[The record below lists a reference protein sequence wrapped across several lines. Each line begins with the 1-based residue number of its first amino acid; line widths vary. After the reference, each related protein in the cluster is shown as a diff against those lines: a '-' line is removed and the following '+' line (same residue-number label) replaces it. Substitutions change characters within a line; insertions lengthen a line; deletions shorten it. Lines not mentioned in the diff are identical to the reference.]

1 MSYTFHVPTK
11 VLFGPGMLK
20 KLHEEKLPGKKA
32 LVVISNGKSV
42 RANGYLAALEAE
54 LDAAGAV
61 HVLFDKIQAN
71 PLEPTVQEGVEFG
84 RAQDV
89 DFVVGLGGGSVMDA
103 AKAIAAVI
111 PQTDGG
117 RVWDYMAT
125 GTSGHRPLAIPPL
138 PYIAI
143 TTSAGT
149 GSEVDGGAV
158 ITSPVTHEKGAF
170 FTKCPDL
177 AIVDPEL
184 MLSVPPAFTA
194 YQGFDAL
201 FHNTEGYISKAAN
214 EMGNLVE
221 LEAIRLLGKW
231 LPVAVA
237 DGSNLEAR
245 THVAFANT
253 LGGYS
258 MESST
263 CTSEHAIEHALSGE
277 HQDLPHGAGLIM
289 ISLAYYKTFIDRHDC
304 DAKFV
309 DMARALGKDGADKPE
324 DFLNAL
330 AALQK
335 ACGVDALKMS
345 DWGIRREELPG
356 MPALARSAVG
366 ALFSVDP
373 SELTD
378 DDVLAIL
385 EASWR

>member
-1 MSYTFHVPTK
+1 MFTFHVPTK
-11 VLFGPGMLK
+11 VLFGAGVLK

-32 LVVISNGKSV
+32 LVVISNGKST
-42 RANGYLAALEAE
+42 RTNGSLAALEAE
-54 LDAAGAV
+54 LDAAGVA

-84 RAQDV
+84 RAQGV

-103 AKAIAAVI
+103 AKAIAAMI
-111 PQTDGG
+111 PQQGG

-125 GTSGHRPLAIPPL
+125 GTSEHRPFNAPL
-138 PYIAI
+138 LPFVAI

-149 GSEVDGGAV
+149 GSEVDAGSV

-170 FTKCPDL
+170 FSQCPAL
-177 AIVDPEL
+177 AVVDPAL
-184 MLSVPPAFTA
+184 MVTVPPKFTA

-201 FHNTEGYISKAAN
+201 FHNTEGYISKFGN
-214 EMGNLVE
+214 EMGAMVE

-237 DGSNLEAR
+237 DGANLEAR
-245 THVAFANT
+245 TKVAFANT

-258 MESST
+258 MDVST

-289 ISLAYYKTFIDRHDC
+289 ISLAYYKTFIDRGDC
-304 DAKFV
+304 PEKFV
-309 DMARALGKDGADKPE
+309 EMARALGKADATKPA
-324 DFLNAL
+324 DFLDAL

-335 ACGVDALKMS
+335 ACGVDALAMS
-345 DWGIRREELPG
+345 DYGIRPEEFPG
-356 MPALARSAVG
+356 MVKLARSAVG
-366 ALFSVDP
+366 MLFSCDP
-373 SELTD
+373 SELSD

-385 EASWR
+385 RASYR

>member
-11 VLFGPGMLK
+11 VLFGAGVLK

-32 LVVISNGKSV
+32 LVVISNGKST
-42 RANGYLAALEAE
+42 RTNGSLAALEAE
-54 LDAAGAV
+54 LDAAGVA

-84 RAQDV
+84 RAQGV

-103 AKAIAAVI
+103 AKAIAAMI
-111 PQTDGG
+111 PQQGG

-125 GTSGHRPLAIPPL
+125 GTSEHRPFNAPL
-138 PYIAI
+138 LPFVAI

-149 GSEVDGGAV
+149 GSEVDAGSV

-170 FTKCPDL
+170 FSQCPAL
-177 AIVDPEL
+177 AVVDPAL
-184 MLSVPPAFTA
+184 MLTVPPKFTA

-201 FHNTEGYISKAAN
+201 FHNTEGYISKFGN
-214 EMGNLVE
+214 EMGAMVE

-237 DGSNLEAR
+237 DGKNLEAR
-245 THVAFANT
+245 TKVAFANT

-258 MESST
+258 MDVST

-277 HQDLPHGAGLIM
+277 HQDLPHGAGLVM
-289 ISLAYYKTFIDRHDC
+289 ISLAYYKTFIDRGDC
-304 DAKFV
+304 PEKFV
-309 DMARALGKDGADKPE
+309 EMARALGKADATKPA
-324 DFLNAL
+324 DFLDAL

-345 DWGIRREELPG
+345 DWGIREEELPG
-356 MPALARSAVG
+356 MAPLARKAVG
-366 ALFSVDP
+366 MLFSCDP
-373 SELTD
+373 SELSD

-385 EASWR
+385 RASWK

>member
-11 VLFGPGMLK
+11 VLFGAGVLK
-20 KLHEEKLPGKKA
+20 KLHEEKMPGKKA
-32 LVVISNGKSV
+32 LVVISNGKST
-42 RANGYLAALEAE
+42 RTNGSLAALEAE
-54 LDAAGAV
+54 LDAAGVA

-84 RAQDV
+84 RAEGV
-89 DFVVGLGGGSVMDA
+89 DFVIGLGGGSVMDA
-103 AKAIAAVI
+103 AKAIAAMI
-111 PQTDGG
+111 PQQGG

-125 GTSGHRPLAIPPL
+125 GTSEHRPFNAPL
-138 PYIAI
+138 LPFVAI

-149 GSEVDGGAV
+149 GSEVDAGSV

-170 FTKCPDL
+170 FSQCPAL
-177 AIVDPEL
+177 AVVDPAL
-184 MLSVPPAFTA
+184 MVTVPPKFTA

-201 FHNTEGYISKAAN
+201 FHNTEGYISKFGN
-214 EMGNLVE
+214 EMGAMVE

-237 DGSNLEAR
+237 DGKNLEAR
-245 THVAFANT
+245 TKVAFANT

-258 MESST
+258 MDVST

-277 HQDLPHGAGLIM
+277 HQDLPHGAGLVM
-289 ISLAYYKTFIDRHDC
+289 ISLAYYKTFIDRGDC
-304 DAKFV
+304 PEKFIE
-309 DMARALGKDGADKPE
+309 MARALGKADATKPA
-324 DFLNAL
+324 DFLDAL

-345 DWGIRREELPG
+345 DWGIREEELPG
-356 MPALARSAVG
+356 MAPLARKAVG
-366 ALFSVDP
+366 MLFSCDP
-373 SELTD
+373 SELSD

-385 EASWR
+385 RASWK

>member
-11 VLFGPGMLK
+11 VLFGAGVLK

-32 LVVISNGKSV
+32 LVVISNGKST
-42 RANGYLAALEAE
+42 RTNGSLAALEAE
-54 LDAAGAV
+54 LDAAGVA

-84 RAQDV
+84 RAQGV
-89 DFVVGLGGGSVMDA
+89 DFVIGLGGGSVMDA
-103 AKAIAAVI
+103 AKAIAAMI
-111 PQTDGG
+111 PQQGG

-125 GTSGHRPLAIPPL
+125 GTSEHRPFNAPL
-138 PYIAI
+138 LPFVAI

-149 GSEVDGGAV
+149 GSEVDAGSV

-170 FTKCPDL
+170 FSQCPAL
-177 AIVDPEL
+177 AVVDPAL
-184 MLSVPPAFTA
+184 MVTVPPKFTA

-201 FHNTEGYISKAAN
+201 FHNTEGYISKFGN
-214 EMGNLVE
+214 EMGAMVE

-237 DGSNLEAR
+237 DGKNLEAR
-245 THVAFANT
+245 TKVAFANT

-258 MESST
+258 MDVST

-277 HQDLPHGAGLIM
+277 HQDLPHGAGLVM
-289 ISLAYYKTFIDRHDC
+289 ISLAYYKTFIDRGDC
-304 DAKFV
+304 PEKFV
-309 DMARALGKDGADKPE
+309 EMARALGKADATKPA
-324 DFLNAL
+324 DFLDAL

-335 ACGVDALKMS
+335 ACGVDALAMS
-345 DWGIRREELPG
+345 DYGIRPEEFPG
-356 MPALARSAVG
+356 MVKLARSAVG
-366 ALFSVDP
+366 MLFSCDP
-373 SELTD
+373 SELSD

-385 EASWR
+385 RASYR

>member
-11 VLFGPGMLK
+11 VLFGAGVLK

-32 LVVISNGKSV
+32 LVVISNGKST
-42 RANGYLAALEAE
+42 RTNGSLAALEAE
-54 LDAAGAV
+54 LDAAGVA

-84 RAQDV
+84 RAEGV
-89 DFVVGLGGGSVMDA
+89 DFVIGLGGGSVMDA
-103 AKAIAAVI
+103 AKAIAAMI
-111 PQTDGG
+111 PQQGG

-125 GTSGHRPLAIPPL
+125 GTSEHRPFNAPL
-138 PYIAI
+138 LPFVAI

-149 GSEVDGGAV
+149 GSEVDAGSV

-170 FTKCPDL
+170 FSQCPAL
-177 AIVDPEL
+177 AVVDPAL
-184 MLSVPPAFTA
+184 MVTVPPKFTA

-201 FHNTEGYISKAAN
+201 FHNTEGYISKFGN
-214 EMGNLVE
+214 EMGAMVE

-245 THVAFANT
+245 TKVAFAST

-258 MESST
+258 MDVST

-277 HQDLPHGAGLIM
+277 HQDLPHGAGLVM
-289 ISLAYYKTFIDRHDC
+289 ISLAYYKTFIDRGDC
-304 DAKFV
+304 PEKFV
-309 DMARALGKDGADKPE
+309 EMARALGKADATKPA
-324 DFLNAL
+324 DFLDAL

-335 ACGVDALKMS
+335 ACGVDALAMS
-345 DWGIRREELPG
+345 DYGIRPEEFPG
-356 MPALARSAVG
+356 MVKLARSAVG
-366 ALFSVDP
+366 MLFSCDP
-373 SELTD
+373 SELSD

-385 EASWR
+385 QASYR

>member
-1 MSYTFHVPTK
+1 MFTFHVPTK
-11 VLFGPGMLK
+11 VLFGAGVLK

-32 LVVISNGKSV
+32 LVVISNGKST
-42 RANGYLAALEAE
+42 RTNGSLAALEAE
-54 LDAAGAV
+54 LDAAGVA

-84 RAQDV
+84 RAEGV

-103 AKAIAAVI
+103 AKAIAAMI
-111 PQTDGG
+111 PQQGG

-125 GTSGHRPLAIPPL
+125 GTSEHRPFNAPL
-138 PYIAI
+138 LPFVAI

-149 GSEVDGGAV
+149 GSEVDAGSV

-170 FTKCPDL
+170 FSQCPAL
-177 AIVDPEL
+177 AVVDPAL
-184 MLSVPPAFTA
+184 MVTVPPKFTA

-201 FHNTEGYISKAAN
+201 FHNTEGYISKFGN
-214 EMGNLVE
+214 EMGAMVE

-237 DGSNLEAR
+237 DGANLEAR
-245 THVAFANT
+245 TKVAFANT

-258 MESST
+258 MDVST

-277 HQDLPHGAGLIM
+277 HQDLPHGAGLVM
-289 ISLAYYKTFIDRHDC
+289 ISLAYYKTFIDRGDC
-304 DAKFV
+304 PEKFV
-309 DMARALGKDGADKPE
+309 EMARALGKADATKPA
-324 DFLNAL
+324 DFLDAL

-335 ACGVDALKMS
+335 ACGVDALAMS
-345 DWGIRREELPG
+345 DYGIREEELPS
-356 MPALARSAVG
+356 MAPLARKAVG
-366 ALFSVDP
+366 MLFSCDP
-373 SELTD
+373 SELSD

-385 EASWR
+385 RASYR

>member
-1 MSYTFHVPTK
+1 MFTFHVPTK
-11 VLFGPGMLK
+11 VLFGAGVLK

-32 LVVISNGKSV
+32 LVVISNGKST
-42 RANGYLAALEAE
+42 RTNGSLAALEAE
-54 LDAAGAV
+54 LDAAGVA

-84 RAQDV
+84 RAQGV

-103 AKAIAAVI
+103 AKAIAAMI
-111 PQTDGG
+111 PQQGG

-125 GTSGHRPLAIPPL
+125 GTSEHRPFNAPL
-138 PYIAI
+138 LPFVAI

-149 GSEVDGGAV
+149 GSEVDAGSV

-170 FTKCPDL
+170 FSQCPAL
-177 AIVDPEL
+177 AVVDPAL
-184 MLSVPPAFTA
+184 MVTVPPKFTA

-201 FHNTEGYISKAAN
+201 FHNTEGYISKFGN
-214 EMGNLVE
+214 EMGAMVE

-237 DGSNLEAR
+237 DGKNLEAR
-245 THVAFANT
+245 TKVAFANT

-258 MESST
+258 MDVST

-277 HQDLPHGAGLIM
+277 HQDLPHGAGLVM
-289 ISLAYYKTFIDRHDC
+289 ISLAYYKTFIDRGDC
-304 DAKFV
+304 PEKFV
-309 DMARALGKDGADKPE
+309 EMARALGKADATKPA
-324 DFLNAL
+324 DFLDAL

-335 ACGVDALKMS
+335 ACGVDALTMS
-345 DWGIRREELPG
+345 DYGIRPEEFPG
-356 MPALARSAVG
+356 MVKLARSAVG
-366 ALFSVDP
+366 MLFSCDP
-373 SELTD
+373 SELSD

-385 EASWR
+385 RASYR

>member
-11 VLFGPGMLK
+11 VLFGAGVLK
-20 KLHEEKLPGKKA
+20 KLHEEKLPGRKA
-32 LVVISNGKSV
+32 LVVISNGKST
-42 RANGYLAALEAE
+42 RTNGSLAALEAE
-54 LDAAGAV
+54 LDAAGVA

-84 RAQDV
+84 RAQGV
-89 DFVVGLGGGSVMDA
+89 DFVIGLGGGSVMDA
-103 AKAIAAVI
+103 AKAIAAMI
-111 PQTDGG
+111 PQQGG

-125 GTSGHRPLAIPPL
+125 GTSEHRPFNAPL
-138 PYIAI
+138 LPFVAI

-149 GSEVDGGAV
+149 GSEVDAGSV

-170 FTKCPDL
+170 FSQCPAL
-177 AIVDPEL
+177 AVVDPAL
-184 MLSVPPAFTA
+184 MVTVPPKFTA

-201 FHNTEGYISKAAN
+201 FHNTEGYISKFGN
-214 EMGNLVE
+214 EMGAMVE

-237 DGSNLEAR
+237 DGKNLEAR
-245 THVAFANT
+245 TKVAFANT

-258 MESST
+258 MDVTT

-277 HQDLPHGAGLIM
+277 HQDLPHGAGLVM
-289 ISLAYYKTFIDRHDC
+289 ISLAYYKTFIDRGDC
-304 DAKFV
+304 PAKFI
-309 DMARALGKDGADKPE
+309 DMARALGMADANKPE
-324 DFLNAL
+324 DFLTAL

-335 ACGVDALKMS
+335 ACGVGDLRMS

-366 ALFSVDP
+366 ALVSVDP
-373 SELTD
+373 SPLTD

-385 EASWR
+385 RASYR

>member
-11 VLFGPGMLK
+11 VLFGAGVLK

-32 LVVISNGKSV
+32 LVVISNGKST
-42 RANGYLAALEAE
+42 RTNGSLAALEAE
-54 LDAAGAV
+54 LDAAGVA

-84 RAQDV
+84 RAEGV
-89 DFVVGLGGGSVMDA
+89 DFVIGLGGGSVMDA
-103 AKAIAAVI
+103 AKAIAAMI
-111 PQTDGG
+111 PQQGG

-125 GTSGHRPLAIPPL
+125 GTSEHRPFNAPL
-138 PYIAI
+138 LPFVAI

-149 GSEVDGGAV
+149 GSEVDAGSV

-170 FTKCPDL
+170 FSQCPAL
-177 AIVDPEL
+177 AVVDPAL
-184 MLSVPPAFTA
+184 MVTVPPKFTA

-201 FHNTEGYISKAAN
+201 FHNTEGYISKFGN
-214 EMGNLVE
+214 EMGAMVE

-237 DGSNLEAR
+237 DGKNLEAR
-245 THVAFANT
+245 TKVAFANT

-258 MESST
+258 MDVST

-277 HQDLPHGAGLIM
+277 HQDLPHGAGLVM
-289 ISLAYYKTFIDRHDC
+289 ISLAYYKTFIDRGDC
-304 DAKFV
+304 PEKFV
-309 DMARALGKDGADKPE
+309 EMARALGKADATKPA
-324 DFLNAL
+324 DFLDAL

-335 ACGVDALKMS
+335 ACGVDALRMS
-345 DWGIRREELPG
+345 DWGIREEELPG
-356 MPALARSAVG
+356 MAPLARKAVG
-366 ALFSVDP
+366 MLFSCDP
-373 SELTD
+373 SELSD

-385 EASWR
+385 RASYR

>member
-1 MSYTFHVPTK
+1 MFTFHVPTK
-11 VLFGPGMLK
+11 VLFGAGVLK

-32 LVVISNGKSV
+32 LVVISNGKST
-42 RANGYLAALEAE
+42 RTNGSLAALEAE
-54 LDAAGAV
+54 LDAAGVA

-84 RAQDV
+84 RAQGV

-103 AKAIAAVI
+103 AKAIAAMI
-111 PQTDGG
+111 PQQGG

-125 GTSGHRPLAIPPL
+125 GTSEHRPFNAPL
-138 PYIAI
+138 LPFVAI

-149 GSEVDGGAV
+149 GSEVDAGSV

-170 FTKCPDL
+170 FSQCPAL
-177 AIVDPEL
+177 AVVDPAL
-184 MLSVPPAFTA
+184 MVTVPPKFTA

-201 FHNTEGYISKAAN
+201 FHNTEGYISKFGN
-214 EMGNLVE
+214 EMGAMVE

-237 DGSNLEAR
+237 DGANLEAR
-245 THVAFANT
+245 TKVAFANT

-258 MESST
+258 MDVST

-289 ISLAYYKTFIDRHDC
+289 ISLAYYKTFIDRGDC
-304 DAKFV
+304 PEKFV
-309 DMARALGKDGADKPE
+309 EMARALGKADATKPA
-324 DFLNAL
+324 DFLDAL

-335 ACGVDALKMS
+335 ACGIDALAMS
-345 DWGIRREELPG
+345 DYGIRPEEFPG
-356 MPALARSAVG
+356 MVKLARSAVG
-366 ALFSVDP
+366 MLFSCDP
-373 SELTD
+373 SELSD

-385 EASWR
+385 RASYR

>member
-11 VLFGPGMLK
+11 VLFGAGVLK

-32 LVVISNGKSV
+32 LVVISNGKST
-42 RANGYLAALEAE
+42 RTNGSLAALEAE
-54 LDAAGAV
+54 LDAAGVA

-84 RAQDV
+84 RAEGV
-89 DFVVGLGGGSVMDA
+89 DFVIGLGGGSVMDA
-103 AKAIAAVI
+103 AKAIAAMI
-111 PQTDGG
+111 PQQGG

-125 GTSGHRPLAIPPL
+125 GTSEHRPFNAPL
-138 PYIAI
+138 LPFVAI

-149 GSEVDGGAV
+149 GSEVDAGSV

-170 FTKCPDL
+170 FSQCPAL
-177 AIVDPEL
+177 AVVDPAL
-184 MLSVPPAFTA
+184 MVTVPPKFTA

-201 FHNTEGYISKAAN
+201 FHNTEGYISKFGN
-214 EMGNLVE
+214 EMGAMVE

-237 DGSNLEAR
+237 DGANLEAR
-245 THVAFANT
+245 TKVAFANT

-258 MESST
+258 MDVST

-277 HQDLPHGAGLIM
+277 HQDLPHGAGLVM
-289 ISLAYYKTFIDRHDC
+289 ISLAYYKTFIDRGDC
-304 DAKFV
+304 PEKFV
-309 DMARALGKDGADKPE
+309 EMARALGKADATKPE
-324 DFLNAL
+324 DFLDAL

-335 ACGVDALKMS
+335 ACGVDALAMS
-345 DWGIRREELPG
+345 DYGIREEEFPG
-356 MPALARSAVG
+356 MVKLARSAVG
-366 ALFSVDP
+366 MLFSCDP
-373 SELTD
+373 SELSD

-385 EASWR
+385 RGSYR

>member
-11 VLFGPGMLK
+11 VLFGAGVLK

-32 LVVISNGKSV
+32 LVVISNGKST
-42 RANGYLAALEAE
+42 RTNGSLAALEAE
-54 LDAAGAV
+54 LDAAGVA

-84 RAQDV
+84 RAEGA
-89 DFVVGLGGGSVMDA
+89 DFVIGLGGGSVMDA
-103 AKAIAAVI
+103 AKAIAAMI
-111 PQTDGG
+111 PQQGG

-125 GTSGHRPLAIPPL
+125 GTSEHRPFNAPL
-138 PYIAI
+138 LPFVAI

-149 GSEVDGGAV
+149 GSEVDAGSV

-170 FTKCPDL
+170 FSQCPAL
-177 AIVDPEL
+177 AVVDPAL
-184 MLSVPPAFTA
+184 MVTVPPKFTA

-201 FHNTEGYISKAAN
+201 FHNTEGYISKFGN
-214 EMGNLVE
+214 EMGAMVE

-237 DGSNLEAR
+237 DGANLEAR
-245 THVAFANT
+245 TKVAFANT

-258 MESST
+258 MDVST

-277 HQDLPHGAGLIM
+277 HQDLPHGAGLVM
-289 ISLAYYKTFIDRHDC
+289 ISLAYYKTFIDRGDC
-304 DAKFV
+304 PEKFV
-309 DMARALGKDGADKPE
+309 EMARALGKADATKPS
-324 DFLNAL
+324 DFLDAL

-335 ACGVDALKMS
+335 ACGVDALAMS
-345 DWGIRREELPG
+345 DYGIRPEEFPG
-356 MPALARSAVG
+356 MVKLARSAVG
-366 ALFSVDP
+366 MLFSCDP
-373 SELTD
+373 SELSD

-385 EASWR
+385 RASYR

>member
-1 MSYTFHVPTK
+1 MFTFDVPTR
-11 VLFGPGMLK
+11 VLFGPGVLK

-54 LDAAGAV
+54 LDAAGVA

-84 RAQDV
+84 RAAGV

-103 AKAIAAVI
+103 AKAIAAMI
-111 PQTDGG
+111 PQRGG
-117 RVWDYMAT
+117 RVWDYMGT
-125 GTSGHRPLAIPPL
+125 GTSEHRPFNAPL
-138 PYIAI
+138 LPFVAV

-149 GSEVDGGAV
+149 GSEVDAGSV
-158 ITSPVTHEKGAF
+158 ITNPDTHEKGAF
-170 FTKCPDL
+170 FSRCPVL
-177 AIVDPEL
+177 AVVDPEL
-184 MLSVPPAFTA
+184 MLSVPPKFTA

-201 FHNTEGYISKAAN
+201 FHNTEGYISKRGN
-214 EMGNLVE
+214 EMGAMVE

-253 LGGYS
+253 LGGWS

-289 ISLAYYKTFIDRHDC
+289 ISLTYYKTFVDRGDC
-304 DAKFV
+304 PEKFV
-309 DMARALGKDGADKPE
+309 DMARALGKADASKPA
-324 DFLNAL
+324 DFLDAL

-345 DWGIRREELPG
+345 DWGIRREELAA
-356 MPALARSAVG
+356 MPQLARR
-366 ALFSVDP
+366 ALGPLFACDP

-378 DDVLAIL
+378 ADVLAIL

>member
-1 MSYTFHVPTK
+1 MFTFHVPTK
-11 VLFGPGMLK
+11 VLFGAGVLK

-32 LVVISNGKSV
+32 LVVISNGKST
-42 RANGYLAALEAE
+42 RTNGSLAALEAE
-54 LDAAGAV
+54 LDAAGVA

-84 RAQDV
+84 RAEGV
-89 DFVVGLGGGSVMDA
+89 DFVIGLGGGSVMDA
-103 AKAIAAVI
+103 AKAIAAMI
-111 PQTDGG
+111 PQQGG

-125 GTSGHRPLAIPPL
+125 GTSEHRPFNAPL
-138 PYIAI
+138 LPFVAI

-149 GSEVDGGAV
+149 GSEVDAGSV

-170 FTKCPDL
+170 FSQCPAL
-177 AIVDPEL
+177 AVVDPAL
-184 MLSVPPAFTA
+184 MVTVPPKFTA

-201 FHNTEGYISKAAN
+201 FHNTEGYISKFGN
-214 EMGNLVE
+214 EMGAMVE

-237 DGSNLEAR
+237 DGKNLEAR
-245 THVAFANT
+245 TKVAFANT

-258 MESST
+258 MDVST

-289 ISLAYYKTFIDRHDC
+289 ISLAYYKTFIDRGDC
-304 DAKFV
+304 PEKFV
-309 DMARALGKDGADKPE
+309 EMARALGKADATKPE
-324 DFLNAL
+324 DFLDAL

-335 ACGVDALKMS
+335 ACGVDALAMS
-345 DWGIRREELPG
+345 DYGIRPEEFPG
-356 MPALARSAVG
+356 MVKLARSAVG
-366 ALFSVDP
+366 MLFSCDP
-373 SELTD
+373 SELSD

-385 EASWR
+385 RASYR

>member
-1 MSYTFHVPTK
+1 MFTFHVPTK
-11 VLFGPGMLK
+11 VLFGADVLK

-32 LVVISNGKSV
+32 LVVISNGKST
-42 RANGYLAALEAE
+42 RTNGSLAALEAE
-54 LDAAGAV
+54 LDAAGVA

-84 RAQDV
+84 RAQGV

-103 AKAIAAVI
+103 AKAIAAMI
-111 PQTDGG
+111 PQQGG

-125 GTSGHRPLAIPPL
+125 GTSEHRPFNAPL
-138 PYIAI
+138 LPFVAI

-149 GSEVDGGAV
+149 GSEVDAGSV

-170 FTKCPDL
+170 FSQCPAL
-177 AIVDPEL
+177 AVVDPAL
-184 MLSVPPAFTA
+184 MVTVPPKFTA

-201 FHNTEGYISKAAN
+201 FHNTEGYISKFGN
-214 EMGNLVE
+214 EMGAMVE

-237 DGSNLEAR
+237 DGANLEAR
-245 THVAFANT
+245 TKVAFANT

-258 MESST
+258 MDVST

-289 ISLAYYKTFIDRHDC
+289 ISLAYYKTFIDRGDC
-304 DAKFV
+304 PEKFV
-309 DMARALGKDGADKPE
+309 EMARALGKADATKPA
-324 DFLNAL
+324 DFLDAL

-335 ACGVDALKMS
+335 ACGVDALAMS
-345 DWGIRREELPG
+345 DYGIRPEEFPG
-356 MPALARSAVG
+356 MVKLARSAVG
-366 ALFSVDP
+366 MLFSCDP
-373 SELTD
+373 SELSD

-385 EASWR
+385 RASYR

>member
-11 VLFGPGMLK
+11 VLFGAGVLK

-32 LVVISNGKSV
+32 LVVISNGKST
-42 RANGYLAALEAE
+42 RTNGSLAALEAE
-54 LDAAGAV
+54 LDAAGVA

-84 RAQDV
+84 RAQGV

-103 AKAIAAVI
+103 AKAIAAMI
-111 PQTDGG
+111 PQQGG

-125 GTSGHRPLAIPPL
+125 GTSEHRPFNAPL
-138 PYIAI
+138 LPFVAI

-149 GSEVDGGAV
+149 GSEVDAGSV

-170 FTKCPDL
+170 FSQCPAL
-177 AIVDPEL
+177 AVVDPAL
-184 MLSVPPAFTA
+184 MVTVPPKFTA

-201 FHNTEGYISKAAN
+201 FHNTEGYISKFGN
-214 EMGNLVE
+214 EMGAMVE

-237 DGSNLEAR
+237 DGKNLEAR
-245 THVAFANT
+245 TKVAFANT

-258 MESST
+258 MDVST

-277 HQDLPHGAGLIM
+277 HQDLPHGAGLVM
-289 ISLAYYKTFIDRHDC
+289 ISLAYYKTFIDRGDC
-304 DAKFV
+304 PEKFV
-309 DMARALGKDGADKPE
+309 EMARALGKADATKPA
-324 DFLNAL
+324 DFLDAL

-335 ACGVDALKMS
+335 ACGVDALAMS
-345 DWGIRREELPG
+345 DYGIRPEEFPG
-356 MPALARSAVG
+356 MVKLARSAVG
-366 ALFSVDP
+366 MLFSCDP
-373 SELTD
+373 SELSD

-385 EASWR
+385 RDSWK

>member
-11 VLFGPGMLK
+11 VLFGAGVLK

-32 LVVISNGKSV
+32 LVVISNGKST
-42 RANGYLAALEAE
+42 RTNGSLAALEAE
-54 LDAAGAV
+54 LDAAGVA

-84 RAQDV
+84 RAEGV
-89 DFVVGLGGGSVMDA
+89 DFVIGLGGGSVMDA
-103 AKAIAAVI
+103 AKAIAAMI
-111 PQTDGG
+111 PQQGG

-125 GTSGHRPLAIPPL
+125 GTSEHRPFNAPL
-138 PYIAI
+138 LPFVAI

-149 GSEVDGGAV
+149 GSEVDAGSV

-170 FTKCPDL
+170 FSQCPAL
-177 AIVDPEL
+177 AVVDPAL
-184 MLSVPPAFTA
+184 MVTVPPKFTA

-201 FHNTEGYISKAAN
+201 FHNTEGYISKFGN
-214 EMGNLVE
+214 EMGAMVE

-237 DGSNLEAR
+237 DGANLEAR
-245 THVAFANT
+245 TKVAFANT

-258 MESST
+258 MDVST

-277 HQDLPHGAGLIM
+277 HQDLPHGAGLVM
-289 ISLAYYKTFIDRHDC
+289 ISLAYYKTFIDRGDC
-304 DAKFV
+304 PEKFV
-309 DMARALGKDGADKPE
+309 EMARALGKADATKPA
-324 DFLNAL
+324 DFLDAL

-345 DWGIRREELPG
+345 DWGIREEELPG
-356 MPALARSAVG
+356 MAPLARKAVG
-366 ALFSVDP
+366 MLFSCDP
-373 SELTD
+373 SELSD

-385 EASWR
+385 RASWK

>member
-11 VLFGPGMLK
+11 VLFGAGVLK

-54 LDAAGAV
+54 LDAAGVA
-61 HVLFDKIQAN
+61 HVLFGKIQAN

-84 RAQDV
+84 RAACV
-89 DFVVGLGGGSVMDA
+89 DFVVALGGGSVMDA

-111 PQTDGG
+111 PQQGG

-125 GTSGHRPLAIPPL
+125 GTSEHRPFNAPL
-138 PYIAI
+138 LPFVAI

-149 GSEVDGGAV
+149 GSEVDAGSV

-170 FTKCPDL
+170 FSQCPAL
-177 AIVDPEL
+177 AVVDPAL
-184 MLSVPPAFTA
+184 MVTVPPKFTA

-201 FHNTEGYISKAAN
+201 FHNTEGYISKFGN
-214 EMGNLVE
+214 EMGAMVE

-237 DGSNLEAR
+237 DGKNLEAR
-245 THVAFANT
+245 TKVAFANT

-258 MESST
+258 MDVST

-277 HQDLPHGAGLIM
+277 HQNLPHGAGLVM
-289 ISLAYYKTFIDRHDC
+289 ISLAYYKTFIDRGDC
-304 DAKFV
+304 PEKFIE
-309 DMARALGKDGADKPE
+309 MARALGKADATKPA
-324 DFLNAL
+324 DFLDAL

-335 ACGVDALKMS
+335 ACGVDALAMS
-345 DWGIRREELPG
+345 DYGIRPEEFPG
-356 MPALARSAVG
+356 MVKLARSAVG
-366 ALFSVDP
+366 MLFSCDP
-373 SELTD
+373 SELSD

-385 EASWR
+385 RASYR